1 MSLTTLL
8 ARSAVVSTSACLGAA
23 GLLISAP
30 AHADAGCTL
39 PDGPSATLELQS
51 PDPTRVQDVF
61 VESHGTTLGPQVS
74 VTSNGGNTAFGT
86 ATGGINGRNVDFT
99 VNWVDNPSAPLPADQ
114 NPGPAHFSG
123 VVGDDGILRGIGSG
137 KPRPINIWM
146 PGSFVSSGPLTCAA
160 PAAAA
165 PPKDAIVV
173 DVEQSP
179 TSVSVNVKNTSA
191 LAGKCTYDA
200 TPTNGLLMP
209 PVHRDF
215 NLNANDSTKLDF
227 LAPPLGVTYHL
238 VVRCHGNFNGQDDE
252 FGHFEQDVTGG
263 L

>member
-1 MSLTTLL
+1 MGTKQTHVWKNLTRTG
-8 ARSAVVSTSACLGAA
+8 AVAA
-23 GLLISAP
+23 
-30 AHADAGCTL
+30 
-39 PDGPSATLELQS
+39 
-51 PDPTRVQDVF
+51 V
-61 VESHGTTLGPQVS
+61 TTCA
-74 VTSNGGNTAFGT
+74 AFGL
-86 ATGGINGRNVDFT
+86 
-99 VNWVDNPSAPLPADQ
+99 S
-114 NPGPAHFSG
+114 
-123 VVGDDGILRGIGSG
+123 
-137 KPRPINIWM
+137 
-146 PGSFVSSGPLTCAA
+146 A
-160 PAAAA
+160 PAAADGGSTDIFVGGNQCGLTPPTSCQPSQANWTQPPQANQTQVSFTPNPNPCADLSAKVDEGGNPIPLNTQIPMA
-165 PPKDAIVV
+165 PGSHTFNITATCSQPLASWGGKVHIDFIKVTGQPAGQAAPPQAPKDAIVV

-179 TSVSVNVKNTSA
+179 TSVTVNVKNTSN

-200 TPTNGLLMP
+200 NPTNGLLMP